1 MADAFIT
8 RRGGIGGAAPKLQT
22 KTAMPTTTQ
31 QEVVPDTGYDGLLSV
46 TVNPIPDDYII
57 PAGTKNI
64 TENGTVDV
72 TSFASVAVDIHDVID
87 VTELPT
93 ENIDTTK
100 YYRIDDAL
108 YKAALTAKGV
118 WFLNPT
124 LTAPTASTTVTLN
137 LRGTVPSGWN
147 GKPASTTSTDSVYNI
162 FLSKDSIRIANYCY
176 YGTTSSAA
184 RIFSLS
190 GSYIYYININKDH
203 TFSKG
208 SPDGIA
214 ARTVTITGGDDVKST
229 RALNWLQ
236 NNATLKSGGVE
247 WAKYF
252 TPQGSLAITEN
263 GTVDVTN
270 FAEVKVAVPDP
281 DLSDATATPAKILLG
296 ETAYTGVGKITGTIP
311 TYDGSLRPMTVSIN
325 ATGRNFTVYDGRT
338 ATGTSV
344 ATITAGTSGSVQC
357 KSGYLVLKASSSG
370 FSFSQSTKGGV
381 TYDGYIEN
389 LCYKFIVVDD
399 GIINISIT
407 GHVLE

>member
-8 RRGGIGGAAPKLQT
+8 RRGGGGGAVPKLQT
-22 KTAMPTTTQ
+22 KTATPTTTQ

-72 TSFASVAVDIHDVID
+72 TSFASVAVDIHDIID

-100 YYRIDDAL
+100 YYRIDNAL

-124 LTAPTASTTVTLN
+124 LTTLTTSTAVTLN

-147 GKPASTTSTDSVYNI
+147 GNPASTTSTDSVYEI
-162 FLSKDSIRIANYCY
+162 ILAKDAIRMADYWY

-184 RIFSLS
+184 RVYSLS
-190 GSYIYYININKDH
+190 GSYIYYVNINKDH

-208 SPDGIA
+208 SSNGIA
-214 ARTVTITGGDDVKST
+214 ARTVTITGGDDVKSA

-236 NNATLKSGGVE
+236 NNATLQSGGIE
-247 WAKYF
+247 WTKCF
-252 TPQGSLAITEN
+252 VPQGSLAITKN
-263 GTVDVTN
+263 GIVDVTS
-270 FAEVKVAVPDP
+270 FAEVNVAVPAP

-296 ETAYTGVGKITGTIP
+296 ATAYTGTGKIAGTIP
-311 TYDGSLRPMTVSIN
+311 IYDGSLRPMTVSIN
-325 ATGRNFTVYDGRT
+325 ATGRNFTVYDGQT
-338 ATGTSV
+338 ATGTPV
-344 ATITAGTSGSVQC
+344 ATIAAGTSGSVQC
-357 KSGYLVLKASSSG
+357 KSGYLVLKASATG
-370 FSFSQSTKGGV
+370 FSFSQSTEGGI
-381 TYDGYIEN
+381 TYVGYMDDE
-389 LCYKFIVVDD
+389 CYKFIVTDD

-407 GHVLE
+407 GIVAE